1 MDFRGSWQVLTRART
16 RRTLRF
22 WNRVIGDDNTHSFAC
37 VLLLPTGTQYP
48 AGSPKSLKSQNF
60 DGFSGFLT
68 GSCEGAYFVVRNWAG
83 FCQNAEK
90 ARITSQIS
98 LLTKQTHFNRLSVFC
113 LFAPS
118 PQKYKSI
125 FWGPLTLKSQNFD
138 EILTFLLGFWKS

>member
-1 MDFRGSWQVLTRART
+1 MRT
-16 RRTLRF
+16 RIFRF
-22 WNRVIGDDNTHSFAC
+22 SE
-37 VLLLPTGTQYP
+37 
-48 AGSPKSLKSQNF
+48 KLK
-60 DGFSGFLT
+60 
-68 GSCEGAYFVVRNWAG
+68 
-83 FCQNAEK
+83 K

-138 EILTFLLGFWKS
+138 EIVVFSAGFENSSVLWRTRIFKFRRKSKISQNYDFLIKAGFKSLKLFLQLLREPVAELLIEFLNAFGFFLPGFGIDVK